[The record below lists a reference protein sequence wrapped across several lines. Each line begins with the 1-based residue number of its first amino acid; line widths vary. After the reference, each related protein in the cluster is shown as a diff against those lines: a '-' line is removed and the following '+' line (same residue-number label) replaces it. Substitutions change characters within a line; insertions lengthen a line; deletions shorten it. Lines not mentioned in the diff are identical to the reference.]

1 MITGARFRRAAPY
14 GGAVVRACGAGE
26 EQRGPRTAA
35 EATAAL
41 ADVPASE
48 LRRSLLRWG
57 RTLEPFWLRAVDV
70 IGAHAGYAP
79 HLHERYRESASGAS
93 P

>member
-1 MITGARFRRAAPY
+1 MGTAS
-14 GGAVVRACGAGE
+14 GAGD

-57 RTLEPFWLRAVDV
+57 RTLEPSWLRAVDV

-79 HLHERYRESASGAS
+79 TCTSATGRAPAARSR
-93 P
+93 